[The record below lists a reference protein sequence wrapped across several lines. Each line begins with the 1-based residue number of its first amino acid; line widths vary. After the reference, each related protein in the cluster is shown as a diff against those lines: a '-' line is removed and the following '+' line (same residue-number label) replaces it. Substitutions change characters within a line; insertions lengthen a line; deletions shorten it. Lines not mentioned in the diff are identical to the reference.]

1 VAVDVVHAL
10 IAERERIVEVVRPIE
25 TRVGAPVAVTCYIED
40 APEPEVR
47 AGDLLVPVAATGI
60 TPTELTGDETY
71 QHADGIVVIEVGAG
85 R

>member
-1 VAVDVVHAL
+1 
-10 IAERERIVEVVRPIE
+10 
-25 TRVGAPVAVTCYIED
+25 
-40 APEPEVR
+40 
-47 AGDLLVPVAATGI
+47 VAATGI